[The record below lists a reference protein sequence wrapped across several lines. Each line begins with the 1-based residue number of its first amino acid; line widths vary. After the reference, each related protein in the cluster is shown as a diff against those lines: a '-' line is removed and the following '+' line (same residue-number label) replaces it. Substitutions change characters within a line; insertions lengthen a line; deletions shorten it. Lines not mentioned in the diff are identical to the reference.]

1 MKAMR
6 VLAILTLTAVLLL
19 CALVPV
25 AGAGRPQPPP
35 DPGPQTF
42 FTYASQMG
50 GVKVVPGGAG
60 VFNFGVARETIIPVT
75 CYLVVYT
82 ERRGVVTDFP
92 WRAVGQVTPTDQLCG
107 VDLLAPLPEYYKWS
121 SVNLPVG
128 TYKWRIEAFDG
139 SRWAYA
145 GITSYLTVTRAR
157 K

>member
-6 VLAILTLTAVLLL
+6 VLAILTLTAILLL
-19 CALVPV
+19 CALASVS
-25 AGAGRPQPPP
+25 GAGRPQPPP

-50 GVKVVPGGAG
+50 GVKAAPGGTA
-60 VFNFGVARETIIPVT
+60 VFNIGVASETIVPVT
-75 CYLVVYT
+75 CYLVVYA

-92 WRAVGQVTPTDQLCG
+92 CRAIGQVTPTDQLCG
-107 VDLLAPLPEYYKWS
+107 VDLLAPLPEYHSSS

-128 TYKWRIEAFDG
+128 TY
-139 SRWAYA
+139 
-145 GITSYLTVTRAR
+145 TVTRSR